1 MRSIY
6 TRLAAIEKQ
15 IDVTDGSRL
24 FFINQ
29 SGGVHCSHEHIPH
42 LPDFSPDE
50 AVDAYLEKHSCE
62 GCLVFDERGML
73 DK

>member
-1 MRSIY
+1 MRSIRA
-6 TRLAAIEKQ
+6 RLEALEKS

-29 SGGVHCSHEHIPH
+29 SGGVHCSHDHVPD
-42 LPDFSPDE
+42 LPDFSPGE

-62 GCLVFDERGML
+62 GCMVFDEREL
-73 DK
+73 KDK